1 MSTRVC
7 HFKPGVR
14 AILAPLGLQINREEL
29 RARTQASLEQHEKN
43 RLAAEVLGDFEGVRI
58 ADNGIERCRHILS
71 ITENRRA
78 A

>member
-1 MSTRVC
+1 MSPRVC
-7 HFKPGVR
+7 HFKPGMR

-58 ADNGIERCRHILS
+58 ADGGITRCQHILS
-71 ITENRRA
+71 LMEDRRA